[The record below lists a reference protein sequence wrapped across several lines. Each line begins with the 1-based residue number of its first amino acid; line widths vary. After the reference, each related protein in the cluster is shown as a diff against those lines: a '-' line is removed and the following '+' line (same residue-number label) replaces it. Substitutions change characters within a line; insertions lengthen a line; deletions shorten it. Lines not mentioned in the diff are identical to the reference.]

1 MAQLVKSLP
10 TMWETWVQ
18 SLGWEDPL
26 GKGKA
31 THFQYSGLENSMDCL
46 VHGVAESQTQLNNF
60 HFTSQSSI
68 KTLKLGFQEPPRWM
82 NRQQCSDRMQ
92 DVTDY

>member
-1 MAQLVKSLP
+1 MAQLVKNPP
-10 TMWETWVQ
+10 TMWGTWVQ

-26 GKGKA
+26 EKGKA
-31 THFQYSGLENSMDCL
+31 TYSSGLENSMNCL
-46 VHGVAESQTQLNNF
+46 VHGVVKSQKQLNNF
-60 HFTSQSSI
+60 HFTSQASL
-68 KTLKLGFQEPPRWM
+68 KKLKLGFQKPPRWM

>member
-1 MAQLVKSLP
+1 MAQLVKNLP
-10 TMWETWVQ
+10 TMWGTWVQ

-31 THFQYSGLENSMDCL
+31 THFQYSGLENSMNCL
-46 VHGVAESQTQLNNF
+46 VHGVAKSQKQLNNF
-60 HFTSQSSI
+60 HFTSQASLE
-68 KTLKLGFQEPPRWM
+68 KLKLGFQEPSRWI

>member
-18 SLGWEDPL
+18 SLGWEDSL
-26 GKGKA
+26 GKGKL
-31 THFQYSGLENSMDCL
+31 THFQYFGLENSMDCL

-68 KTLKLGFQEPPRWM
+68 KKLKLGFQEHPRWM

-92 DVTDY
+92 DVIDY